1 MLSYPKIKFCGLSN
15 NDDVACAYEQ
25 KAYWAGFIFEKGS
38 SRYIEFEKSKNI
50 IAQFKDK
57 IKFVGVFVNPSNDY
71 IEMGINSG
79 INYIQLHGSETAE
92 RCEEIKNI
100 FNIDIIKAIPIGNEL
115 DLKSIENYSDAC
127 DYFLFD
133 KKNENKNGYNGG
145 TGKIF
150 DWNIIKNNKLW
161 LDKQKPWI
169 LSGGLNL
176 SNIKEAINFTGT
188 KAIDVSSGI
197 EYNLGSKSKKLMK
210 LFAQKVH
217 NLENK
222 VKP

>member
-1 MLSYPKIKFCGLSN
+1 MLSYTKIKFCGLSN

-25 KAYWAGFIFEKGS
+25 KAYWAGFVFEKGS
-38 SRYIEFEKSKNI
+38 TRYIEFDKSKNI
-50 IAQFKDK
+50 IMQFKDK
-57 IKFVGVFVNPSNDY
+57 IKFVGVFVNPSNEH
-71 IEMGINSG
+71 IAMGINSG
-79 INYIQLHGSETAE
+79 INYLQLHGSETVE
-92 RCEEIKNI
+92 RCEEIKSI
-100 FNIDIIKAIPIGNEL
+100 FNIDIIKAIPIENEV
-115 DLKSIENYSDAC
+115 DLKLIKNYSDVC
-127 DYFLFD
+127 DSFLFD
-133 KKNENKNGYNGG
+133 TKNNNKNGYNGG
-145 TGKIF
+145 TGKTF
-150 DWNIIKNNKLW
+150 NWNIIKNNKLW

-176 SNIKEAINFTGT
+176 SNIKEAIKFTGT

-197 EYNLGSKSKKLMK
+197 EYNLGIKSKKLMK